1 MTVLELLSKNKNN
14 PRASDDAML
23 LWLYDRWKSEEG
35 QKLQHQLE
43 KREIERDTPRAI
55 FLYDS
60 SSFKYIFE
68 EAANDCLE
76 IANEEVFT
84 HWFWEEDVSGRLLEL
99 LDAYDKND
107 VVLVHSFFKD
117 LRCLQGAKDNNNIS
131 YRYKDSKNPRASIL
145 YECALCVAAD
155 MNSYDKYFG
164 WYKTDNNL
172 FSCFKSTV
180 KKYIENSGY
189 EGVNW
194 DNVIDA
200 YIAYSIYRSM
210 PKLKAYKERIN
221 MEKELRTKALA
232 ESKKN
237 SEEKDLNESELLQES
252 AKTLYCKEDF
262 EAWLEEM
269 QDPELR
275 GWAKECICEALRVM
289 NISCK
294 PNGSYDYYKSVVDN
308 HASKTRKII
317 SYTEMENQLLILL
330 FENWISKSGKK
341 LHEKI
346 TERSGNP
353 PMSLQDYYSVIFI
366 YFKDDIG
373 RLGGSVKCPQNLWFA
388 DEKKIVERLSELF
401 KNCPGCSQK
410 DIADFV
416 QSMRLLEGL
425 YSDEEHQVPLYRLG
439 EITRNNLLWLSYDY
453 TISQEEC
460 FGHMHHESFPQVM
473 DSFLGSDELKKA
485 GFEAVNYQNCLDVYL
500 AFSAYRQINSLPK
513 RKRGK

>member
-1 MTVLELLSKNKNN
+1 
-14 PRASDDAML
+14 
-23 LWLYDRWKSEEG
+23 
-35 QKLQHQLE
+35 
-43 KREIERDTPRAI
+43 
-55 FLYDS
+55 
-60 SSFKYIFE
+60 
-68 EAANDCLE
+68 
-76 IANEEVFT
+76 
-84 HWFWEEDVSGRLLEL
+84 
-99 LDAYDKND
+99 
-107 VVLVHSFFKD
+107 
-117 LRCLQGAKDNNNIS
+117 
-131 YRYKDSKNPRASIL
+131 
-145 YECALCVAAD
+145 
-155 MNSYDKYFG
+155 
-164 WYKTDNNL
+164 
-172 FSCFKSTV
+172 
-180 KKYIENSGY
+180 
-189 EGVNW
+189 
-194 DNVIDA
+194 
-200 YIAYSIYRSM
+200 
-210 PKLKAYKERIN
+210 
-221 MEKELRTKALA
+221 
-232 ESKKN
+232 
-237 SEEKDLNESELLQES
+237 
-252 AKTLYCKEDF
+252 
-262 EAWLEEM
+262 
-269 QDPELR
+269 
-275 GWAKECICEALRVM
+275 
-289 NISCK
+289 
-294 PNGSYDYYKSVVDN
+294 
-308 HASKTRKII
+308 
-317 SYTEMENQLLILL
+317 MENQLLILL
-330 FENWISKSGKK
+330 FENWLSKSGKK
-341 LHEKI
+341 LREKI